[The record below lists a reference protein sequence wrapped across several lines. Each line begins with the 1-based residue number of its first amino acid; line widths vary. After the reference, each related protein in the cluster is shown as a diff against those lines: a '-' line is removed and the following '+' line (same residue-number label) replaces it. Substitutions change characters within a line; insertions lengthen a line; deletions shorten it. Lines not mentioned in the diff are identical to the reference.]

1 MYGIRFQPFWLSG
14 GTYGYQSPD
23 PEDEE
28 KTIESSKVGLYSF
41 LSMLTAAA
49 AVDVPGALAI
59 IPLGFL
65 TNGFLDEE
73 NWWRFAYGKDL
84 LYHPQAHHDP
94 NMTWPQRI
102 KALFKYRDTS
112 HGISGVVSIMAGYLA
127 ASWIFD
133 KDARKL
139 WLPLVGAGGT
149 LLQHIK
155 TLMTEVKGLEHV
167 NHFAH
172 FGGMV
177 YGFVFGWLI
186 KRYWRKKTRGVGFLR
201 RNDVPITLAITAG
214 FVAFMFI
221 FTAGGEREKALIAQ
235 QIAERQELGLVDF

>member
-1 MYGIRFQPFWLSG
+1 MYGIRFQPFWISE
-14 GTYGYQSPD
+14 GTYGYHSPD

-28 KTIESSKVGLYSF
+28 KYVEASKVGLSSF
-41 LSMLTAAA
+41 LAMLTAAA

-59 IPLGFL
+59 LPLGFL
-65 TNGFLDEE
+65 TNGFLDGE
-73 NWWRFAYGKDL
+73 NWWRFAYGKD
-84 LYHPQAHHDP
+84 HPQALHDP

-112 HGISGVVSIMAGYLA
+112 HGISGVVSVMAGYLA

-139 WLPLVGAGGT
+139 WMPLVGAGGT
-149 LLQHIK
+149 LFGHIK
-155 TLMTEVKGLEHV
+155 TLMTEVKGLEHS

-177 YGFVFGWLI
+177 YGFVLGWLI

-201 RNDVPITLAITAG
+201 RNDVPITLAITA
-214 FVAFMFI
+214 VMLSFMFI
-221 FTAGGEREKALIAQ
+221 FKAGKEREKALIAQ
-235 QIAERQELGLVDF
+235 QIAERQEIEGFGVDDF

>member
-14 GTYGYQSPD
+14 GTYGYQSPS

-65 TNGFLDEE
+65 TGNFLGHE
-73 NWWRFAYGKDL
+73 NWWKFAYGEEPGNK
-84 LYHPQAHHDP
+84 

-102 KALFKYRDTS
+102 KALFTFKNQA
-112 HGISGVVSIMAGYLA
+112 HGISGVVSVIAGYLA

-221 FTAGGEREKALIAQ
+221 FTAGGKRQKALIAE
-235 QIAERQELGLVDF
+235 QIAERQEFGLDDF

>member
-1 MYGIRFQPFWLSG
+1 MYGIRFQPFWISE
-14 GTYGYQSPD
+14 GTYGYHSPD

-28 KTIESSKVGLYSF
+28 KYVEASKVGLSSF
-41 LSMLTAAA
+41 LAMLTAAA

-59 IPLGFL
+59 LPLGFL
-65 TNGFLDEE
+65 TNGFLDGE
-73 NWWRFAYGKDL
+73 NWWRFAYGKD
-84 LYHPQAHHDP
+84 HPQALHDP

-112 HGISGVVSIMAGYLA
+112 HGISGVVSVMAGYLG

-149 LLQHIK
+149 LAGHIK
-155 TLMTEVKGLEHV
+155 KLMGEVQGLEHT
-167 NHFAH
+167 NHYAH

-201 RNDVPITLAITAG
+201 RNDLPITLAITAG
-214 FVAFMFI
+214 FVAFWFI

-235 QIAERQELGLVDF
+235 QIAERQEIEGFGVDDF